1 MLTRY
6 LAMALVLSYC
16 AIVLLNLIFKLCP
29 WVLNELKV
37 EGTLLSITLVLLKD
51 KLRHI
56 KIIEFIQQTVIYE
69 LDGARLQDVCLH

>member
-1 MLTRY
+1 
-6 LAMALVLSYC
+6 MALVLSYC